1 MKVLRVPLSCPLV
14 FLLLL
19 TPAEGNY
26 QVIGSHE
33 PIVAVQG
40 DDVILPCHV
49 EPRVSMVRYTVEWS
63 RPDLKPDPNDRLSR
77 VEYVHLYRD
86 SREVPDMK
94 ISSYVKRTALFTEGL
109 IHGNISLKIINVTLE
124 DRGRYKCFIPKLK
137 GSTEQF
143 SIVHLVVEPVST
155 NTSTTETPLQPR
167 DLPTP
172 KHTGGFSSPCI
183 VMIVVSCIL
192 VIGVVIGVII
202 CRLSAKNK
210 SQGYLQSRCLT
221 QVQIG
226 SCCEQR

>member
-1 MKVLRVPLSCPLV
+1 M
-14 FLLLL
+14 
-19 TPAEGNY
+19 
-26 QVIGSHE
+26 IGSHE

-94 ISSYVKRTALFTEGL
+94 ISSYVKRTALFAEGL

-143 SIVHLVVEPVST
+143 SIVHLVVGEFICYFFSVQCFIDSEGLST
-155 NTSTTETPLQPR
+155 
-167 DLPTP
+167 
-172 KHTGGFSSPCI
+172 G
-183 VMIVVSCIL
+183 
-192 VIGVVIGVII
+192 
-202 CRLSAKNK
+202 A
-210 SQGYLQSRCLT
+210 
-221 QVQIG
+221 G
-226 SCCEQR
+226 SGLRQEGKKISVCEDVGRNDS